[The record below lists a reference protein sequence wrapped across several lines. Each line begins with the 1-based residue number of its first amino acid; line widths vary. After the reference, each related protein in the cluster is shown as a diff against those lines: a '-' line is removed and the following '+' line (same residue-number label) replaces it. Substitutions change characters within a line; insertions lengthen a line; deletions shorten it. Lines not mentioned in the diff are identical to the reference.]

1 MSEIIP
7 QIQAAEEAHTSFLN
21 KKLPTQLVVEGHA
34 TCASIGTC
42 KWIDSLSKYILFCSG
57 SELPGPVSSL

>member
-7 QIQAAEEAHTSFLN
+7 QIQAAEEARTSFLN

-42 KWIDSLSKYILFCSG
+42 K
-57 SELPGPVSSL
+57 